1 MKNIYE
7 QDLDRNLAN
16 YAQLTPLNFLE
27 RCASVY
33 PNKPSVVHGDR
44 VFTWLETY
52 QRSCLLASALCNAGV
67 GIGDTVSFMGANTPE
82 TYEAHFG
89 VPMTGAV
96 FNALNIRLDSKSIAF
111 ILDHAET
118 KVLFTDR
125 EFSKT
130 IKGALDLVDKKPL
143 VIDIDDP
150 LFAGGE
156 LLGDRT
162 FEDFILTGDQDYRCY
177 KVEDEWQA
185 VSLNYTS
192 GTTGDPKGVVYHHRG
207 AYLNA
212 LSNVL
217 CWNLPQHP
225 VYLWT
230 LPMFHCNG
238 WCFPWTLAGVAG
250 VNICLRHVRDEA
262 IFKAIKTHGV
272 THFCGAPVVLNT
284 LINADQEI
292 INGIDRKVAAM
303 TAGAA
308 PPAAVI
314 AGMENMGFDVTHVYG
329 LTETYGPCVVC
340 SPQDDWQSMSAES
353 RAEKIA
359 RQGVRAPLQDEV
371 MVADPETMLPV
382 PKDGRTIGEIFMR
395 GNLIMKGYLKN
406 PKTTEAS
413 FAGGWFHSGD
423 LAVWHSD
430 GYIDIKDRSKDIIIS
445 GGENISS
452 IEIESILF
460 KHPKILEAAVVASKD
475 EKWGEVPCAF
485 VALKPGEDLSVAELI
500 VYCREELAGF
510 KIPKKVAFGPIDKT
524 STGKVQKYLLR
535 EKAEQL
541 EYAISK

>member
-1 MKNIYE
+1 LKNIYE
-7 QDLDRNLAN
+7 QDLGKNLAN
-16 YAQLTPLNFLE
+16 YAQLTPLKFLE

-33 PNKPSVVHGDR
+33 PNKSSLIHGDR
-44 VFTWLETY
+44 LFTWLETY
-52 QRSCLLASALCNAGV
+52 QRVCLLASALKKV
-67 GIGDTVSFMGANTPE
+67 GIGRGDTVSFMGANTPE

-118 KVLFTDR
+118 KVLFTDK
-125 EFSKT
+125 EFSNT
-130 IKGALDLVDKKPL
+130 IKGALDLLDKKPL

-150 LFAGGE
+150 YFSGGE
-156 LLGDRT
+156 LVGDRT
-162 FEDFILTGDQDYRCY
+162 FEDFLSSGDSDFGCFQI
-177 KVEDEWQA
+177 EDEWQA
-185 VSLNYTS
+185 ISLNYTS

-217 CWNLPQHP
+217 CWNLPEHP

-262 IFKAIKTHGV
+262 IFEAIKTHRV

-284 LINADQEI
+284 LINAHQQVK
-292 INGIDRKVAAM
+292 NGIDHRVSAM

-314 AGMENMGFDVTHVYG
+314 AGMENMGFGVTHVYG

-340 SPQDDWQSMSAES
+340 SPQDDWQGMSVES

-406 PKTTEAS
+406 PKTTQAS

-423 LAVWHSD
+423 LAVWHPD

-485 VALKPGEDLSVAELI
+485 VALKPGEDLPVEDFIA
-500 VYCREELAGF
+500 YCREEMAGF

-541 EYAISK
+541 EYAVNK